1 MVKERWGVVAEID
14 EVSTGSKLVPRHLLI
29 QRKTLRHLL
38 ESFYEQLNGSISQQ
52 AFSSGVDTS
61 KSVFLGVSVA
71 NRSTVNMSRID
82 KNMEDSRRH
91 VERLL
96 LRLDFNGVLSQP
108 RKGGSSEEI
117 LSGLPST

>member
-1 MVKERWGVVAEID
+1 M
-14 EVSTGSKLVPRHLLI
+14 
-29 QRKTLRHLL
+29 

-61 KSVFLGVSVA
+61 KSVFIGVSMA